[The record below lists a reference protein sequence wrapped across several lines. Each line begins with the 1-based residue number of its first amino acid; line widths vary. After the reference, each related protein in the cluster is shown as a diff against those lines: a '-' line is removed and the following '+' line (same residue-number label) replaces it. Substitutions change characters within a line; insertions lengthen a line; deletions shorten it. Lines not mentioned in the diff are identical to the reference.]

1 MSTDVMTVV
10 RRAEG
15 GIKRHILSIVDH
27 IDRDDYNICVGCEEG
42 SALARELETRQVITF
57 PLDISSA
64 IRPWNDALSI
74 IKLNAVFRRYRPNIV
89 HVHGVRAWQIAV
101 ASLHDVPIVASI
113 HNFPYKDGRI
123 MKASYKMLAARTAR
137 IIAVSDALAEYLC
150 SCGIS
155 RDKIAVVHNGVDLKY
170 YDDNATGEYHRV
182 GSFVIGTVARLIPQK
197 GIDVLLE
204 AFYML
209 LHKCNNVK
217 LVIAGDGPSRMELE
231 RWCWEM
237 NIADRVSFLGYID
250 DINAFMRRLDVF
262 VLPSL
267 SEGFGISVLEA
278 MACARPV
285 IASSTGGVPEII
297 DHGRTGLLFPPG
309 DSGALAMYL
318 EYLIEHKKDAIDM
331 GLRARRRLDGH
342 FDTSTMVK
350 KIEGIYRSLI

>member
-1 MSTDVMTVV
+1 MSTEVMTVV

-15 GIKRHILSIVDH
+15 GIKRHILSLVDH
-27 IDRDDYNICVGCEEG
+27 IDKDAYNICVGCESG
-42 SALARELETRQVITF
+42 SALAKELAARQVITF

-64 IRPWNDALSI
+64 IRPWNDTLSI
-74 IKLNAVFRRYRPNIV
+74 IKLNAVFHRYKPSIV
-89 HVHGVRAWQIAV
+89 HVHGVRPWQIAAV
-101 ASLHDVPIVASI
+101 SLHGVPIVASI

-155 RDKIAVVHNGVDLKY
+155 QDKIAVVYNGVNIRY
-170 YDDNATGEYHRV
+170 YDNIDTGEYHKE
-182 GSFVIGTVARLIPQK
+182 GGFVIGTAARLIPQK

-209 LHKCNNVK
+209 LHKYNNAK

-237 NIADRVSFLGYID
+237 NIADRVSFLGYIS
-250 DINAFMRRLDVF
+250 DINAFMQRLDVF

-278 MACARPV
+278 MACAKPV
-285 IASSTGGVPEII
+285 IASSVGGVPEII

-309 DSGALAMYL
+309 DSGTLAMYL
-318 EYLIEHKKDAIDM
+318 EYLIEHKKEAIDM

-342 FDTSTMVK
+342 FDVRTMVK